1 MKKINLLGFLIL
13 AILAGACR
21 SPRFPSCAEGNLAI
35 YPSYS
40 NNLIVPCNIAPL
52 NFQIT
57 STDNAS
63 GIGHSRYRVC
73 VTACDSSGNSL
84 KQTRI
89 KTSGK
94 VAFKL
99 SQWRNLTE
107 KAAQNNGF
115 LRIDIRTGRQTESGL
130 IRTWFVAKDSIDPY
144 LIYRSGPHDENMG
157 HQLQVYQR
165 CMQDFRE
172 KLLMDNTLTENNCM
186 NCHTICS
193 HNASHMV
200 IHLRKNHAGTLV
212 IRGDT
217 VVKLTVPPQYGFRL
231 SYPDWH
237 PSGKYIAFA
246 TTRIHPIRYVNSYRT
261 QDFMLDVSGRIVL
274 YDIRN
279 NRIFSSPEL
288 HDDAYQ
294 YSFPAWSPDGKK
306 LYFCRARRINPDTLS
321 PQHEKQNLASF
332 RYNLYQIDF
341 NPETGSF
348 DSLSLLYNFSS
359 HMLSASIPSVSPDG
373 RYVGISTLL
382 MGSFPSQDQ
391 GDIALVDLQEKPD
404 SCLKDADILNSP
416 DSDRRLVWS
425 SNGRWVIYSS
435 KKETGA
441 NTLLH
446 IAYFDSLGN
455 FSTPFLL
462 PQKSP
467 EYYLWNTRSFIFP
480 VLSRNAS
487 KITTEKW
494 REMVFQDA
502 LIPDLSYFKPDTRS
516 SHVVESGH

>member
-1 MKKINLLGFLIL
+1 MKKIKFLGVLIS
-13 AILAGACR
+13 AILTVACS
-21 SPRFPSCAEGNLAI
+21 SPRFPFCEEEELAI

-40 NNLIVPCNIAPL
+40 DNLIIPCNIAPL
-52 NFQIT
+52 NFQIIP
-57 STDNAS
+57 SNNLS
-63 GIGHSRYRVC
+63 SKKHSRYHVFI
-73 VTACDSSGNSL
+73 TACDSNGSAL
-84 KQTRI
+84 KQIRI
-89 KTSGK
+89 KTYRK
-94 VAFKL
+94 VVFGA
-99 SQWRNLTE
+99 SQWQELTE
-107 KAAQNNGF
+107 KASQNNGF
-115 LRIDIRTGRQTESGL
+115 LRIDIHPHRQAETGL
-130 IRTWFVAKDSIDPY
+130 VRTWFVAKDSIDPY

-165 CMQDFRE
+165 CIQNFNE
-172 KLLMDNTLTENNCM
+172 NLLMDNTLVENNCM

-200 IHLRKNHAGTLV
+200 IHLRKSHAGTLV
-212 IRGDT
+212 IHGDT
-217 VVKLTVPPQYGFRL
+217 VVKLTIPPQYGFRL

-237 PSGKYIAFA
+237 PSGNYIAFA
-246 TTRIHPIRYVNSYRT
+246 TTRINPIRYVNPYRT

-279 NRIFSSPEL
+279 NRIFSTPEL
-288 HDDAYQ
+288 HDNAYQ
-294 YSFPAWSPDGKK
+294 YSFPAWSPDGKT
-306 LYFCRARRINPDTLS
+306 LYFCRAHRINPDTLS
-321 PQHEKQNLASF
+321 PQHEKQVLASF
-332 RYNLYQIDF
+332 RYNLYQINFD
-341 NPETGSF
+341 PSTKIF
-348 DSLSLLYNFSS
+348 DSLSLLYDFSS
-359 HMLSASIPSVSPDG
+359 HSLSASIPSVSPDG

-391 GDIALVDLQEKPD
+391 GDIALLDLQEKPD
-404 SCLKDADILNSP
+404 SCLKNADILNSP

-462 PQKSP
+462 PQKNP

-480 VLSRNAS
+480 VLSRNTS

-502 LIPDLSYFKPDTRS
+502 IIPDLSYFTPNP
-516 SHVVESGH
+516 HNVHMVESGH